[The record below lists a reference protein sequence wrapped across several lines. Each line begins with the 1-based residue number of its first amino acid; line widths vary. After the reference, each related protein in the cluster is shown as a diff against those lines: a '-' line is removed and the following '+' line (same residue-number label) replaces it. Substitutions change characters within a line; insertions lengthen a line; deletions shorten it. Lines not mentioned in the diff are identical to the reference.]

1 MTHVLS
7 PIHIYNVRLKQNKA
21 MTEEQRWGL
30 VYCPKARVLH
40 PHKLWEKVRAY
51 METKGVLYDFV
62 QSDGPGSVERLVH
75 MLVKGG
81 YRTIVIVGGDGA
93 LCQAV
98 NALMA
103 EPAEVRERVALGI
116 IPNGRGNDFAHFWGL
131 DEKDFQRSV
140 RVLVSQKVRRVDVGL
155 CRWTDNQGV
164 CEERY
169 FMNCVTVGLV
179 ARLMGMKRK
188 ARRFWGMNILGRIG
202 MLFQRVTCPVCTRVN
217 KDVVDQ
223 RVLTVCVGNAHG
235 YGLTPGGVPYNGLLD
250 VSVVFHARM
259 LQMVNGLWMLFT
271 GRFLNH
277 PNVKAF
283 RTRDKVRIECP
294 ARAGFG
300 IDGYAPGIMAEK
312 IEVEVLPERIRLVVP

>member
-1 MTHVLS
+1 
-7 PIHIYNVRLKQNKA
+7 

-30 VYCPKARVLH
+30 VYCPKSSVLH

-93 LCQAV
+93 LCQAT

-103 EPAEVRERVALGI
+103 ESHEVREQVALGI
-116 IPNGRGNDFAHFWGL
+116 IPNGMGNDFAHFWGL
-131 DEKDFQRSV
+131 DERNFQRSV
-140 RVLVSQKVRRVDVGL
+140 RVLMRQKVRRVDVGL
-155 CRWTDNQGV
+155 CRWSDNKG
-164 CEERY
+164 ESHERY
-169 FMNCVTVGLV
+169 FLNCVTVGLA
-179 ARLMGMKRK
+179 ARLMGVKRK
-188 ARRFWGMNILGRIG
+188 ARRFLGMNIIGRMG
-202 MLFQRVTCPVCTRVN
+202 MLFQRVTCPIRTRVN

-250 VSVVFHARM
+250 VSIVFHAQM
-259 LQMVNGLWMLFT
+259 LQLINGLWMLVA

-283 RTRDKVRIECP
+283 RTRDKVEIECP
-294 ARAGFG
+294 ARAGIS
-300 IDGYAPGIMAEK
+300 IDGYAPDIMAER
-312 IEVEVLPERIRLVVP
+312 IEVEVRPESIRLVVP